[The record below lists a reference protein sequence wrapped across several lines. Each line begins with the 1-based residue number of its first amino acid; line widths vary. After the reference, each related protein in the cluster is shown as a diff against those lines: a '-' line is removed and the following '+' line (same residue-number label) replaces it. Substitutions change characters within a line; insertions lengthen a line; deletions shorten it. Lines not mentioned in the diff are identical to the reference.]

1 MKLKINYRT
10 NLENLQICRL
20 NNMLLDNQRIK
31 EEIEKGLKKGYFK
44 ANKNANITPKL
55 NGIQLLE
62 GSS

>member
-1 MKLKINYRT
+1 
-10 NLENLQICRL
+10 
-20 NNMLLDNQRIK
+20 MLLDNQRIK

-62 GSS
+62 EVHSEKCLERN

>member
-1 MKLKINYRT
+1 
-10 NLENLQICRL
+10 
-20 NNMLLDNQRIK
+20 MLLDNQRIK